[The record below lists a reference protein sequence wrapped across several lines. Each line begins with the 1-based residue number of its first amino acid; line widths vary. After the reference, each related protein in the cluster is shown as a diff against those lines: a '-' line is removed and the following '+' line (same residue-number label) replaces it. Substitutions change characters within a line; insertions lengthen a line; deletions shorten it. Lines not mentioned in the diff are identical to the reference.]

1 MGGRTLGLMD
11 NALQGVDRP
20 DWQGQA
26 TCTAWVRP
34 HCWAE
39 QSVALETVPGPGRQQ
54 RVELP
59 APKWQNSGGST
70 VHRLFHGDGTA
81 AQPQGPTGCPLHSP
95 QGLAPEEGV
104 CTGVEASES
113 GHGKRHVLGQ
123 EVP

>member
-20 DWQGQA
+20 DWQSQA

-54 RVELP
+54 WVELL
-59 APKWQNSGGST
+59 APKWQNPGGRT
-70 VHRLFHGDGTA
+70 VHRLFHGDGTV
-81 AQPQGPTGCPLHSP
+81 AQPQAPTGCPPCSP
-95 QGLAPEEGV
+95 QGLAPEEGQ
-104 CTGVEASES
+104 CAGVEAPES

-123 EVP
+123 DVP